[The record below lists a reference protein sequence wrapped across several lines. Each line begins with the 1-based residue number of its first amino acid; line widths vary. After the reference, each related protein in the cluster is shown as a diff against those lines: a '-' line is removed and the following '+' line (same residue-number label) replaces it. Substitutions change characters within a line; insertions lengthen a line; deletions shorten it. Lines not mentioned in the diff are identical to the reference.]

1 MEAIEILMS
10 EHRTIEKVIDAL
22 RAFTGSVRLGA
33 EDRPELARFVRFIKE
48 YADGHHHAKEEG
60 ELFEAMVQAGFPRQ
74 AGPIGV
80 MLHEHDLGRQH
91 VAVLAAL
98 AEKSG
103 PWSADDCEHL
113 AAAAGGYGDL
123 LRAHIQKED
132 SVLYP
137 MAEQRLPEALVLQV
151 EAGCARADAEAVAS
165 GRRAA
170 LEQLGRELVGRHVP
184 GLGENGSRAG

>member
-1 MEAIEILMS
+1 MEAIEVLMS

-22 RAFTGSVRLGA
+22 LAFTESVRRGA
-33 EDRPELARFVRFIKE
+33 DDRPELARFVRFIKE

-80 MLHEHDLGRQH
+80 MLHEHDLGRQQ
-91 VAVLAAL
+91 VAALSSL
-98 AEKSG
+98 AEKAS
-103 PWSADDCEHL
+103 PWSSTDREQL
-113 AAAAGGYGDL
+113 AATARGYGDL

-132 SVLYP
+132 TILYP
-137 MAEQRLPEALVLQV
+137 MAEQRLPEGLRGQV
-151 EAGCARADAEAVAS
+151 EAGCARAEAAAVAS

-170 LEQLGRELVGRHVP
+170 LEQLARELVGRHVP
-184 GLGENGSRAG
+184 GPGTEG